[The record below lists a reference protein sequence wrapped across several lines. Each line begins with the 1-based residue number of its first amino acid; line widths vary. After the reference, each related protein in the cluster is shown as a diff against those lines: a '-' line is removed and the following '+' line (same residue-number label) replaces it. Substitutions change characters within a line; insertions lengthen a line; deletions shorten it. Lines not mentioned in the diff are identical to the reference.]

1 MTLFVASISTLC
13 CISVDRYYAVVKPV
27 KYKNIFTIR
36 KANIMLAFCWL
47 VALSCASLPVIGW
60 TKYTYH
66 PGSNLCSPQWQ
77 NHCGYYFFMTCIGFG
92 IPVVILI
99 LTYWM
104 IFAAIRKH
112 ERRFS
117 TWNGLN
123 PRSSARATCGDIQK
137 PVITI
142 EAVPRDSVSMHEG
155 MMELNV
161 KSLKASMRGRS
172 RSICSGDTAPNSP
185 RKNTI
190 ARNLLNIPRHSE
202 VKRQSSLLQFRALT
216 QITTRLKSRTLTI
229 PREYRIAKTGLGLFL
244 VFFISW
250 GPHMIVNNCSDA
262 YITPLWVYRLSIWF
276 VYSSCILNPVVYAF
290 SSKHIRDA
298 FRVALRCR
306 RERRIADAFQMR
318 MRMSEGTSTN
328 HVG

>member
-1 MTLFVASISTLC
+1 MTFFVASISTLC

-36 KANIMLAFCWL
+36 KAHLMLAFCWL
-47 VALSCASLPVIGW
+47 VALSCSSFPVIGW
-60 TKYTYH
+60 TKYRYD
-66 PGSNLCSPQWQ
+66 PGINLCSPQWQ

-117 TWNGLN
+117 SWNGLTPKS
-123 PRSSARATCGDIQK
+123 PRAPCGDIQK
-137 PVITI
+137 PVITVD
-142 EAVPRDSVSMHEG
+142 AVPRDSMSVQDG
-155 MMELNV
+155 MMQLSAKN
-161 KSLKASMRGRS
+161 LKGSIRGRS
-172 RSICSGDTAPNSP
+172 RSICSVETAPNSP
-185 RKNTI
+185 RKDNEPVNFL
-190 ARNLLNIPRHSE
+190 RIPRHSDF
-202 VKRQSSLLQFRALT
+202 KRQSSLLQFRALT

-250 GPHMIVNNCSDA
+250 GPHMIVNNCSVD
-262 YITPLWVYRLSIWF
+262 YITPPWASKLSIWF
-276 VYSSCILNPVVYAF
+276 VYASCILNPVVYAF

-298 FRVALRCR
+298 FRAALRCR

-318 MRMSEGTSTN
+318 RMSEATSTN